1 MVVPC
6 PNVGGA
12 FLLFLC
18 GCAQEEQPGFTGEWL
33 RTQPDIVYYFGD
45 DSRFWQ
51 SDRPGEQWIW
61 KQENDRVRL
70 LGAARKALDSFLS
83 GAGQYA
89 RDRVGHVQFDAKIK
103 SPAILRKP
111 GGRRFPFQIGDD
123 W

>member
-1 MVVPC
+1 MW
-6 PNVGGA
+6 VGL

-70 LGAARKALDSFLS
+70 FGQPERLWVVSFHGPDNMRVIESDTFNLKRK
-83 GAGQYA
+83 
-89 RDRVGHVQFDAKIK
+89 
-103 SPAILRKP
+103 
-111 GGRRFPFQIGDD
+111 
-123 W
+123 